1 MEQQIIEKVVAE
13 KNAESVRLVEK
24 RVRQLVDE
32 IVALESEINYAAERI
47 IKAKQELRDLQMPKP
62 VVL

>member
-32 IVALESEINYAAERI
+32 IVSLEANINCAAERI
-47 IKAKQELRDLQMPKP
+47 VKAKQELRDLQMPKP